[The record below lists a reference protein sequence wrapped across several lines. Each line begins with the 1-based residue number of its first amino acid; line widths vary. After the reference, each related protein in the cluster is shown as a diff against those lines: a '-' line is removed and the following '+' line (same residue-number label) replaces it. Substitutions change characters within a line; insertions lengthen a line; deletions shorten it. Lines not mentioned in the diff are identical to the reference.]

1 MCQPVVLLAS
11 CPAEQGEKDTGNG
24 VTSSE
29 GEPLRL
35 YRKALRYAE
44 SDPEVFLGTAR
55 RAAESI
61 LLDIALREAVGSK
74 PTLESLLTVLTG
86 KGLVPPKIVLAIRTI
101 QNYGNYGSHAQ
112 DASTEEISADD
123 VRPCLDALT
132 QLAVWYG
139 QTSTSLAEE
148 HARHRLTAHQ
158 RRTGTTRLAD
168 STLIVVKAVLL
179 GCGFEKAMARR
190 NHRVVPVQLPWAD
203 SLVRD
208 VSARLLDAAVYNEQR
223 VLRLLET
230 EEAVRDQVVSVGRV
244 GYSMG
249 GRNFYLLASRAGR
262 WGGTT
267 AEEFLA
273 NPEGAQI
280 AVPKHSDMFDNLLSA
295 LATDEEG
302 LRSRGVTILDV
313 PHHLGLELFHLNRDV
328 LAVGGQ
334 NLRMHAHED
343 DAYFELLNSEMLPAA
358 TQARL
363 RSAAANVLIANRKW
377 LEELD
382 LRPRELF
389 TELMRSF
396 HTIGTDEEHFERM
409 IRDLVTHASFPPE
422 TLADSRERLVRHVLF
437 ESYRWGSP

>member
-1 MCQPVVLLAS
+1 MTV
-11 CPAEQGEKDTGNG
+11 N
-24 VTSSE
+24 E

-61 LLDIALREAVGSK
+61 LLDIAMREAVGSK
-74 PTLESLLTVLTG
+74 PTLESLLTVLTA
-86 KGLVPPKIVLAIRTI
+86 KNLVPPKVVLAVRTI

-112 DASTEEISADD
+112 DAPAEEISAED
-123 VRPCLDALT
+123 VRPCLNALT

-139 QTSTSLAEE
+139 QTSRSLAEE
-148 HARHRLTAHQ
+148 AVRHELSDQ
-158 RRTGTTRLAD
+158 RRSTGTTRLAD

-179 GCGFEKAMARR
+179 GCGLEKALARR
-190 NHRVVPVQLPWAD
+190 NHRVVSLQLPWSD
-203 SLVRD
+203 NLVRD

-223 VLRLLET
+223 TLRLLEQ
-230 EEAVRDQVVSVGRV
+230 EEAVQDQVVPIGRV

-249 GRNFYLLASRAGR
+249 GRNFYLLAARGGR
-262 WGGTT
+262 WGNVT
-267 AEEFLA
+267 AQEFLA
-273 NPEGAQI
+273 DPAGAQI

-295 LATDEEG
+295 LSTDEAG
-302 LRSRGVTILDV
+302 LADRGISVLDV

-334 NLRMHAHED
+334 NLRMHARED
-343 DAYFELLNSEMLPAA
+343 DAYFELLNSDMLPAP

-363 RSAAANVLIANRKW
+363 RSAAANVLIANRAW

-382 LRPRELF
+382 LRPGELRR
-389 TELMRSF
+389 ELMRSF
-396 HTIGTDEEHFERM
+396 HECGSDDEMFERLV
-409 IRDLVTHASFPPE
+409 RDLVAHASFPPE
-422 TLADSRERLVRHVLF
+422 TLPDSREKLVRHVLF
-437 ESYRWGSP
+437 ESYRWGRP

>member
-1 MCQPVVLLAS
+1 MTV
-11 CPAEQGEKDTGNG
+11 N
-24 VTSSE
+24 E

-61 LLDIALREAVGSK
+61 LLDIAMREAVGSK
-74 PTLESLLTVLTG
+74 PTLESLLTVLTS
-86 KGLVPPKIVLAIRTI
+86 KNLVPPKVVLAVRTI

-112 DASTEEISADD
+112 DGSVEEISAED
-123 VRPCLDALT
+123 VRPCLNALT

-139 QTSTSLAEE
+139 QTSRSLAEE
-148 HARHRLTAHQ
+148 AVRHELSDH
-158 RRTGTTRLAD
+158 RRSTGTTRLAD

-179 GCGFEKAMARR
+179 GCGLEKALARR
-190 NHRVVPVQLPWAD
+190 NHRVVSLQLPWSD
-203 SLVRD
+203 NLVRD

-223 VLRLLET
+223 ILRLLET
-230 EEAVRDQVVSVGRV
+230 DEAVQDQVVPVGRV

-249 GRNFYLLASRAGR
+249 GRNFYLLAARGGR
-262 WGGTT
+262 WGGMT
-267 AEEFLA
+267 AQEFLA
-273 NPEGAQI
+273 DPAGAQI

-295 LATDEEG
+295 LSTDEAG
-302 LRSRGVTILDV
+302 LADMGISVLDV

-334 NLRMHAHED
+334 NLRIHARED
-343 DAYFELLNSEMLPAA
+343 DAYFELLNSDMLPAP

-363 RSAAANVLIANRKW
+363 RSAAANVLIANRAW

-382 LRPRELF
+382 LHPGELRR
-389 TELMRSF
+389 ELMRSF
-396 HTIGTDEEHFERM
+396 HECGSDDEMFERLV
-409 IRDLVTHASFPPE
+409 RDLVAHASFPPE
-422 TLADSRERLVRHVLF
+422 TLPDSRERLVRHVLF
-437 ESYRWGSP
+437 ESYRWGRP